1 MGWFW
6 GTVLTGINFAALA
19 NTLVIRDGSPYGNV
33 TYPGQKGDDYDY
45 TGYEPDQA
53 KRADAVIEMFRFA
66 WNGYYSIAFPNDHL
80 LPVTGTWDNG
90 RNGWGVTAV
99 DGLDTAIIMEQTDI
113 VNQILEFI
121 PTIDFTKVNPDARAG
136 ASLSVS
142 LFETTIRYV
151 GGLLSAYD
159 LLKGPFNHLEVDDE
173 QVDALLSQCVSL
185 ITSYKTMCSERW
197 RWLRPST
204 DLTYASIG
212 QACGCAE
219 IRIQH
224 HQRHPYQQCLH

>member
-1 MGWFW
+1 MLFLKAVLL
-6 GTVLTGINFAALA
+6 GTNFAAFTHALA
-19 NTLVIRDGSPYGNV
+19 IHERSAHYGNE
-33 TYPGQKGDDYDY
+33 TYPGQKGKDYDY
-45 TGYEPDQA
+45 TGFEPNQT

-80 LPVTGTWDNG
+80 LPVNSTWDNG

-113 VNQILEFI
+113 VNQILDFI
-121 PTIDFTKVNPDARAG
+121 PTIDFTKVDPVARPG

-159 LLKGPFNHLEVDDE
+159 LLKGPFDHLEVEDE
-173 QVDALLSQCVSL
+173 KVEALLSQCVSL
-185 ITSYKTMCSERW
+185 PVPKMKI
-197 RWLRPST
+197 L
-204 DLTYASIG
+204 
-212 QACGCAE
+212 
-219 IRIQH
+219 
-224 HQRHPYQQCLH
+224 LHN